1 MNILQR
7 TWQRTWQGLRH
18 WLDRSLGPWSKLDTA
33 TPMPPEPAPDP
44 LRLEAPLGP
53 CVSVIIPALNEQ
65 ERIADVVRYA
75 LSDSATAEVIVVD
88 DSSIDSTVSLAR
100 EAGARV
106 ITSSLLGKGASMD
119 DGARVAQSEILVYL
133 DGDLKG
139 LRSGIISDLA
149 RPLIAGQAEFVKARF
164 GRGGGRV
171 TELTA
176 KPMLKVFFPEL
187 AHFNQPLG
195 GIIAARKSLL
205 QQLSF
210 EDGYGVDIG
219 LLIDAWRANAK
230 LAEVDIGHLEHDSQ
244 PLLDLTSMA
253 NEVSRVIYSRARESG
268 RLHVEQITAMYESQR
283 QATASWEYAI
293 TRQKNRTKL
302 LLLDMDGTVTTS
314 RFATLLA
321 QATDQVDELNKHLGG
336 RNPDVLTRSASIAQI
351 FRFVHRQKFEA
362 VAKIMPIRTGVIE
375 CVKAFKRAGFMVG
388 VVSDSYFVAAEVL
401 RKRIFADFA
410 LAHTV
415 QFQGDVCT
423 GELSINSAFLPDPN
437 APNPVAGRIGISK
450 HHVLAQF
457 RREDIQPRFDT
468 IWAVGDNDNDVDML
482 SLADRAWMIEPK
494 SPRLK
499 TIAGVTE
506 IAHFDELTAAL
517 ALAVQEEVTKA
528 DESLSEG
535 SGF

>member
-1 MNILQR
+1 MTLWHRI
-7 TWQRTWQGLRH
+7 WH
-18 WLDRSLGPWSKLDTA
+18 WLTHRWSALRSLQAQPSA
-33 TPMPPEPAPDP
+33 PAESRAQTPLALPAP
-44 LRLEAPLGP
+44 LQP
-53 CVSVIIPALNEQ
+53 CVSVVIPALNEQ
-65 ERIADVVRYA
+65 KRIADVVRYA
-75 LSDSATAEVIVVD
+75 LSDPATAEVIVVD
-88 DSSIDSTVSLAR
+88 DSSTDDTVTLAKA
-100 EAGARV
+100 AGARV
-106 ITSSLLGKGASMD
+106 ITSSLLGKGASMN
-119 DGARVAQSEILVYL
+119 DGVQAAQYDILVYL

-149 RPLIAGQAEFVKARF
+149 RPLVAEQADFVKARF

-195 GIIAARKSLL
+195 GIIGARKTLL
-205 QQLSF
+205 KQLTF

-219 LLIDAWRANAK
+219 LLIDAWRAHARV
-230 LAEVDIGHLEHDSQ
+230 AEVNIGHLEHDSQ

-283 QATASWEYAI
+283 QATASWDYAI

-321 QATDQVDELNKHLGG
+321 QATGQVDELNKHLDGS
-336 RNPDVLTRSASIAQI
+336 NPDVLTRSANIAQI

-362 VAKIMPIRTGVIE
+362 VAKAMPIRPGVIE

-423 GELSINSAFLPDPN
+423 GELTINSAFLPDPQTPDP
-437 APNPVAGRIGISK
+437 ASARIGISK
-450 HHVLAQF
+450 HHVLNQF
-457 RREDIQPRFDT
+457 RREDIRPGFDT
-468 IWAVGDNDNDVDML
+468 IWAMGDNDNDVDML
-482 SLADRAWMIEPK
+482 SMADRAWMIEPK
-494 SPRLK
+494 SARLK
-499 TIAGVTE
+499 TLAGVTE

-517 ALAVQEEVTKA
+517 ALAMQAEAAKTDGNA
-528 DESLSEG
+528 TIG
-535 SGF
+535 SGP

>member
-1 MNILQR
+1 MNFWKRFRL
-7 TWQRTWQGLRH
+7 
-18 WLDRSLGPWSKLDTA
+18 WLTRYRSTAKTTRQDTA
-33 TPMPPEPAPDP
+33 PHIEPAA
-44 LRLEAPLGP
+44 LVRLEAPLSP
-53 CVSVIIPALNEQ
+53 CVSVIIPALNE
-65 ERIADVVRYA
+65 EKRIADVVRYA
-75 LSDSATAEVIVVD
+75 LGDPATMEVIVVD
-88 DSSIDSTVSLAR
+88 DSSTDNTTHLAK

-106 ITSSLLGKGASMD
+106 ITSTMLGKGASMA
-119 DGARVAQSEILVYL
+119 DGARVAKSEILVFL

-205 QQLSF
+205 QQLTF

-230 LAEVDIGHLEHDSQ
+230 LTEVNIGHLEHDSQ

-283 QATASWEYAI
+283 QANASWDYAI

-321 QATDQVDELNKHLGG
+321 QATGQVDELNKHLDGG
-336 RNPDVLTRSASIAQI
+336 NPDALTRSANIAQI
-351 FRFVHRQKFEA
+351 FRFVHRQKFES
-362 VAKIMPIRTGVIE
+362 VAKAMPIRPGVIE

-437 APNPVAGRIGISK
+437 ATDPADARIGISK
-450 HHVLAQF
+450 RHVLAQF
-457 RREDIQPRFDT
+457 RNERITPRFDT
-468 IWAVGDNDNDVDML
+468 IWAMGDNDNDVDML

-494 SPRLK
+494 SARLK
-499 TIAGVTE
+499 TIAGATE
-506 IAHFDELTAAL
+506 ITHFDELTAAL
-517 ALAVQEEVTKA
+517 ALAVQEEA
-528 DESLSEG
+528 AQAEANHASDQG
-535 SGF
+535 A